1 MTKILFLEVGND
13 LEVPPRKTLM
23 ETLKMFLPWMVVMI
37 MNYVRALN
45 NGAKVR
51 RRLIKELKEG
61 TEYGR
66 TQ

>member
-1 MTKILFLEVGND
+1 
-13 LEVPPRKTLM
+13 M

-37 MNYVRALN
+37 MNYVRALD